1 MESHPFIELSKD
13 LETPSGLIQPLPAV
27 VLRENQLLS
36 PVAVKSYAAFL
47 PPSNTNLKTNPKTP
61 PLSV

>member
-13 LETPSGLIQPLPAV
+13 LETPSGLIQPLPTLA
-27 VLRENQLLS
+27 LSENQLLS
-36 PVAVKSYAAFL
+36 PVAFKGYAAFL
-47 PPSNTNLKTNPKTP
+47 PPSNINLKTNPKTP